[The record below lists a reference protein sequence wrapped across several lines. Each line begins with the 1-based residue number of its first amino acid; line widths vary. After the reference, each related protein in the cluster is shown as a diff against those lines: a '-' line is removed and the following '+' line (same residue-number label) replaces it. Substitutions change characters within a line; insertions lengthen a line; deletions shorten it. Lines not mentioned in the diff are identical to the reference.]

1 MEFKSLYRIIALME
15 TSLFRPDLTNT
26 SQEKE
31 AQPISGDGSTHC
43 RRCCGFDN
51 GQSN

>member
-15 TSLFRPDLTNT
+15 TSMFGHDLTNT

-31 AQPISGDGSTHC
+31 AQPISGDGYTHC
-43 RRCCGFDN
+43 WRCWGFGN